1 MRMGPLAAGAA
12 DSAVLD
18 AVRGSGGEASA
29 NVTRPFGAAAGG
41 GGRSRRA
48 CSTEYRRSAKYQPT
62 AAHRPKKAVALRA
75 VAVLPPDILPA
86 ANAQGA
92 PGSRC
97 QRLQKPERV
106 RGKQDAA
113 FFAHFS
119 MKPSK
124 PRRCGLSTWCAL
136 LATLLL
142 CVLSF
147 SAGRASLLAFPTLPA
162 FPSLATSQ
170 PAQPSDPCAW
180 PPDFRPL
187 PLQEF
192 LGVQTLPFEHPLLP
206 PSAGALRVYATKRPG
221 ASYAPHAEFWLT
233 LADGSWEPTTFRVLK
248 AALAAGAA
256 AGRGTHLD
264 IGAWVGPTTLFAA
277 ALAAGRVL
285 ALEPDPRAFNELL
298 ANLALNPALARR
310 TAAFRHCLSSASGP
324 ATMTGPAPLGS
335 SMSRVHALARI
346 PPQAAQ
352 EQNWGQDMVSWQV
365 ACSTP
370 RDFAARVG
378 LSVSELALVKLDVE
392 GAEALLL
399 PPLVQW
405 LQEGAAAVA
414 AAARRGASGGG
425 GGKPPLFLEL
435 HTSFW
440 AQGAAPGAVAAAL
453 AAYKHA
459 FASHAER
466 PGHRVSDNV
475 LLPYQPLQVLAAT
488 GALCPQ
494 AQEFCMVLCVDEL
507 QQWVLE
513 LVREGG

>member
-1 MRMGPLAAGAA
+1 
-12 DSAVLD
+12 
-18 AVRGSGGEASA
+18 
-29 NVTRPFGAAAGG
+29 
-41 GGRSRRA
+41 
-48 CSTEYRRSAKYQPT
+48 
-62 AAHRPKKAVALRA
+62 
-75 VAVLPPDILPA
+75 
-86 ANAQGA
+86 
-92 PGSRC
+92 
-97 QRLQKPERV
+97 
-106 RGKQDAA
+106 
-113 FFAHFS
+113 

-124 PRRCGLSTWCAL
+124 PRRCGVSAWCGL

-142 CVLSF
+142 CLLSF
-147 SAGRASLLAFPTLPA
+147 SAGRASLLAFPSLPA
-162 FPSLATSQ
+162 LHLLAQ
-170 PAQPSDPCAW
+170 PQPQPSDPCSW

-192 LGVQTLPFEHPLLP
+192 LGLQTLPFVHPLLP

-233 LADGSWEPTTFRVLK
+233 LSDGSWEPTTFRVLQ
-248 AALAAGAA
+248 AALTAS
-256 AGRGTHLD
+256 GRGTYLD

-277 ALAAGRVL
+277 TLARRVL
-285 ALEPDPRAFNELL
+285 ALEPDPRAFNELH

-310 TAAFRHCLSSASGP
+310 TSAYRHCLSSASGP

-346 PPQAAQ
+346 PQLAAL

-370 RDFAARVG
+370 ADFAGRVG
-378 LSVSELALVKLDVE
+378 LAVSELALVKLDVE

-405 LQEGAAAVA
+405 LQQGAAAA
-414 AAARRGASGGG
+414 GS
-425 GGKPPLFLEL
+425 KPPLFLEL
-435 HTSFW
+435 HTGFW

-453 AAYKHA
+453 AAYKHV
-459 FASHAER
+459 FASQAER

-475 LLPYQPLQVLAAT
+475 LQAYQPLQVLADT

-513 LVREGG
+513 LVRKEE